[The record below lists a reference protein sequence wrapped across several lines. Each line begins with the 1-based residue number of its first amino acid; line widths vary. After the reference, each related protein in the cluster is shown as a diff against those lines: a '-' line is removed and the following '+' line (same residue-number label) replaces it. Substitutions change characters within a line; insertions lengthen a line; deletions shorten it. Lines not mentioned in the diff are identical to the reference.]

1 MISEETTES
10 QESLLLPDNFFD
22 DGNFELVDGLIVFI
36 EKKKPV
42 QKKLDFQNYIV
53 LPKRTSKYNYER
65 NEIKPR
71 AA

>member
-1 MISEETTES
+1 MISEETTEC